1 MKFAEHLQAHITPE
15 WRKQYISYDEMKA
28 MLYAAVE
35 QAPSSEV
42 VEQASITRY
51 YARFDETF
59 FRVCDKELAKIN
71 TFFSEKMAEA
81 TRKFTTLNS
90 DLAASKEQHGD
101 VLKRRRPL
109 DFIPRMNVP
118 GRKLQDLKLAFSE
131 FYLSLILLQNYQ
143 SLNFT
148 GFRKILKK
156 HDKLLSTDVGTT
168 WREEHVDS
176 CTFVCNKDIDKIIA
190 EVEGTFTSELESG
203 DRGKA
208 MKRLRVPPLGEKQS
222 PWTTFKVGLFSGA
235 FIVLLVAVLLSG
247 ILDTGGGVDT
257 SRPNLWLAVR
267 LFRGP
272 FLVILFLFFIGVN
285 IYGWRSSGVNHVLIF
300 EIDPRNH
307 LTEQHLIEIAAIFGV
322 IWALSLLGFLY
333 AEALFIPMYA
343 VPLFL
348 VLFMFAFLFNPTRT
362 FHHESRF
369 WLIKKLGR
377 VSVAPFAYVFFADFW
392 LGDQLNTLVYA
403 LKDLEYTFCFY
414 TFDNI
419 DWNTAVSDINS
430 RCMVKTRL
438 APSIVGCLPAW
449 FRFAQC
455 IRRYKDTREM
465 FPHLAN
471 AFKYST
477 TFFVV
482 IFTLLLH
489 NYEDQYP
496 SKYGNPYF
504 YMVIGA
510 RLLSSCFVLWWDL
523 RMDWGVFDKSASDY
537 KFLREEIVYSN
548 PLYYYLAIVEDVILR
563 FNWGVRLLLT
573 EYGILSDAYIA
584 TALGPLEVFRRFI
597 WNYFRLENEHINNCG
612 KFRAVRDI
620 SVIPLD
626 ASDQA
631 QLVKMMDEED
641 GVTNRKKKKQGGGGG
656 GGGKT
661 PPQGMPVQF
670 EGGVPV
676 PGLLA
681 TDPQHGR

>member
-156 HDKLLSTDVGTT
+156 HDKLLSTDVGTN

-176 CTFVCNKDIDKIIA
+176 CTFVNNKDIDKIIA

-523 RMDWGVFDKSASDY
+523 RMDWGVFDKSATDY

-656 GGGKT
+656 GKT

-670 EGGVPV
+670 EGGVAV